1 MGKTKGH
8 KMHIGIPKEIKTKEF
23 RVSMTPENVKELTT
37 LGHTLFV
44 EYMAGVGSGF
54 EDEAYAQSGATLCD
68 VQTLFEMAELIIK
81 VKEPIKEEYH
91 RFRENQLLFTY
102 LHIAADKEL
111 TEFLLSKKITAFAY
125 ETLLHE
131 GKLPLLEPMSEIA
144 GKMAMINA
152 SFYLGKYFGGTG
164 KLSAGAVGTPKIKVL
179 VLGGG
184 VAGKAAADVA
194 SALGTYVSILDIDLV
209 RLKYLDD
216 VMPANVQTLYS
227 TKESIETLLP
237 EVDIVIGTVLLA
249 GEKAPKLI
257 TKEMLKLMQAG
268 SILVDVSIDQGGCF
282 ETSHATT
289 HEEPIYEI
297 DGIIH
302 YCVANMPGNY
312 PQSSTMALSN
322 ATLRY
327 VKMLSDKGLKIL
339 EEKETHFITALNT
352 YEGKLT
358 NQAVANA
365 HNMEYT
371 PYG

>member
-1 MGKTKGH
+1 
-8 KMHIGIPKEIKTKEF
+8 MHIGIPKEIKTKEF
-23 RVSMTPENVKELTT
+23 RVSMTPANVKELVA
-37 LGHTLFV
+37 LGHTIYV
-44 EYMAGVGSGF
+44 ENNAGIGSGF
-54 EDEAYAQSGATLCD
+54 EDEAYLDAGAILCD
-68 VQTLFEMAELIIK
+68 VETLFKKAELIVK
-81 VKEPIKEEYH
+81 VKEPIQEEYH

-102 LHIAADKEL
+102 LHIAADREL
-111 TEFLLSKKITAFAY
+111 TEFLLTKNITAFAY
-125 ETLLHE
+125 ETLLHN

-152 SFYLGKYFGGTG
+152 SFYLGKYFGGIG
-164 KLSAGAVGTPKIKVL
+164 KLSAGAVGTPKISVM

-194 SALGTYVSILDIDLV
+194 SALGTYVTVLDIDME

-227 TKESIETLLP
+227 TKESIETLLQ

-257 TKEMLKLMQAG
+257 TKEMLKLMKKG
-268 SILVDVSIDQGGCF
+268 SVMVDVSIDQGGCF

-289 HEEPIYEI
+289 HEDPIYTI

-312 PQSSTMALSN
+312 PQSSTIALSN

-327 VKMLSDKGLKIL
+327 TKILANKGLSVL
-339 EEKETHFITALNT
+339 EEKDPHFISALNT
-352 YEGKLT
+352 YKGKLT
-358 NQAVANA
+358 NKAVSLA
-365 HNMEYT
+365 HHMDFT